1 MTTDELK
8 GIFEMHQAM
17 NIEVFY
23 WWCIAIMFL
32 IHAGFLSYEIGASR
46 TKNALASGM
55 KNILTLAPVI
65 PAFYFVGW
73 WIYNAFPN
81 GLIPIDASAAL
92 PWSASMR
99 PDVNDMGTGIFFAAF
114 ALFGA
119 TTGSILSGAVI
130 ERIRLSAFLTLAV
143 ILGGG
148 VWILAGSWGW
158 HPSGWLLTQFG
169 YHDVGAA
176 GVVHAVAGFFALG
189 VLMNLGAR
197 IGKFKNGKPQA
208 IPPHNMPMSLL
219 GLMMIIV
226 GFFGFLGGCIIFNTG
241 DIGWTTIYGTQT
253 NLSAFAFN
261 TVMGFAGGVIGA
273 YLISRDPFWTMSGGL
288 GGIITVAAGL
298 DLYYPGLAF
307 ALAASGGALMA
318 KVGNFLE
325 QRGLDDS
332 VGAFAVHGFCGFYGV
347 VLVGIFA
354 AGFAN
359 AEGMPDISF
368 TGQLVGAVVMALTG
382 FIPGWGISYALK
394 KFNLLR
400 VPPHVEVLGLDLVE
414 ISARPYPET
423 ESPQGHSPQGVHG
436 GLNKAFPMA
445 KRQDIS

>member
-1 MTTDELK
+1 
-8 GIFEMHQAM
+8 
-17 NIEVFY
+17 
-23 WWCIAIMFL
+23 
-32 IHAGFLSYEIGASR
+32 
-46 TKNALASGM
+46 
-55 KNILTLAPVI
+55 
-65 PAFYFVGW
+65 
-73 WIYNAFPN
+73 
-81 GLIPIDASAAL
+81 
-92 PWSASMR
+92 
-99 PDVNDMGTGIFFAAF
+99 
-114 ALFGA
+114 
-119 TTGSILSGAVI
+119 
-130 ERIRLSAFLTLAV
+130 
-143 ILGGG
+143 
-148 VWILAGSWGW
+148 
-158 HPSGWLLTQFG
+158 
-169 YHDVGAA
+169 
-176 GVVHAVAGFFALG
+176 
-189 VLMNLGAR
+189 
-197 IGKFKNGKPQA
+197 
-208 IPPHNMPMSLL
+208 
-219 GLMMIIV
+219 
-226 GFFGFLGGCIIFNTG
+226 
-241 DIGWTTIYGTQT
+241 
-253 NLSAFAFN
+253 
-261 TVMGFAGGVIGA
+261 MGFAGGVIGA